1 MPTFVK
7 KYNENVKIAKA
18 CGQSPDRKLKTLMC
32 GRPLMIGP
40 IIYEKVRQFKVSL
53 YKRRSC

>member
-40 IIYEKVRQFKVSL
+40 IIYEKVRQFMVSL
-53 YKRRSC
+53 YKRR